1 MVRDRLSAMSNDP
14 SEIVTRFISLL
25 SAKNIDAAAEMVAE
39 GFEYDNVPVGKAF
52 GADGMRAVLSGFFAA
67 CDELDWVI
75 VRQTSSGD
83 SISATVLNE
92 RDDRL
97 KIHGQW
103 RSLPVAGVFEIRDG
117 KITLWRDYFDRTT
130 LGEAMAPPA

>member
-1 MVRDRLSAMSNDP
+1 MATDP

-25 SAKNIDAAAEMVAE
+25 SAKNIDSAAELVSDD
-39 GFEYDNVPVGKAF
+39 FEYDNVPIGKVH
-52 GADGMRAVLSGFFAA
+52 GPDGMRATLTGFFAA
-67 CDELDWVI
+67 CESLDWVI

-83 SISATVLNE
+83 ASNGTVLNE

-103 RSLPVAGVFEIRDG
+103 RTLPVAGVFEIRDG

>member
-1 MVRDRLSAMSNDP
+1 MSNDP

-25 SAKNIDAAAEMVAE
+25 TSKDLEGAAAMVSDD
-39 GFEYDNVPVGKAF
+39 FEYDNVPIGKAF
-52 GADGMRAVLSGFFAA
+52 GADGMRGVLTGFFAA
-67 CDELDWVI
+67 CEELDWVI
-75 VRQTSSGD
+75 VRQASSGD
-83 SISATVLNE
+83 STSGTVLNE

-103 RSLPVAGVFEIRDG
+103 RSLPLAGVFEIRDG

>member
-1 MVRDRLSAMSNDP
+1 MSSDP

-25 SAKNIDAAAEMVAE
+25 SAKNLDAAASMVSDD
-39 GFEYDNVPVGKAF
+39 FEYDNVPVGKAF
-52 GADGMRAVLSGFFAA
+52 GADGMRGVLTGFFAA
-67 CDELDWVI
+67 CEELDWVI
-75 VRQTSSGD
+75 VRQTSNGNSTSG
-83 SISATVLNE
+83 TVLNE

-103 RSLPVAGVFEIRDG
+103 RSLPLAGVFEIRGG

>member
-1 MVRDRLSAMSNDP
+1 MSNDP

-25 SAKNIDAAAEMVAE
+25 SSKNLDAAAAMVSDD
-39 GFEYDNVPVGKAF
+39 FEYDNVPVGKAF
-52 GADGMRAVLSGFFAA
+52 GADGMRSVLTGFFAA
-67 CDELDWVI
+67 CEELDWVI

-83 SISATVLNE
+83 STSGTVLNE

-103 RSLPVAGVFEIRDG
+103 RSLPLAGVFEIRDG

>member
-1 MVRDRLSAMSNDP
+1 MSNDP

-25 SAKNIDAAAEMVAE
+25 SSKNLDAAAAMVSDD
-39 GFEYDNVPVGKAF
+39 FEYDNVPVGKAF
-52 GADGMRAVLSGFFAA
+52 GADGMRGVLTGFFAA
-67 CDELDWVI
+67 CEELDWVI

-83 SISATVLNE
+83 STSGTVLNE

-103 RSLPVAGVFEIRDG
+103 RSLPLAGVFEIRDG

>member
-1 MVRDRLSAMSNDP
+1 MSHDP

-25 SAKNIDAAAEMVAE
+25 SSKDLDGAAAMVSDD
-39 GFEYDNVPVGKAF
+39 FEYDNVPVGKAF
-52 GADGMRAVLSGFFAA
+52 GADGMRGVLTGFFAA
-67 CDELDWVI
+67 CEELDWVI

-83 SISATVLNE
+83 STSGTVLNE

-103 RSLPVAGVFEIRDG
+103 RSLPLAGVFEIRDG

>member
-1 MVRDRLSAMSNDP
+1 MTTSNDP
-14 SEIVTRFISLL
+14 SEIVTTFISLL
-25 SAKNIDAAAEMVAE
+25 SAKNIDAAAEMVSDA
-39 GFEYDNVPVGKAF
+39 FEYDNVPIGKSF

-67 CDELDWVI
+67 CEELDWVI
-75 VRQTSSGD
+75 VRQTSNGDATSG
-83 SISATVLNE
+83 TVLNE

-97 KIHGQW
+97 KIHGEW
-103 RSLPVAGVFEIRDG
+103 RSLPLAGVFEVRNG

>member
-1 MVRDRLSAMSNDP
+1 MSHDP

-25 SAKNIDAAAEMVAE
+25 SSKDLVGAAARVSDD
-39 GFEYDNVPVGKAF
+39 FEYDNVPVGKAF
-52 GADGMRAVLSGFFAA
+52 GADGMRGVLTGFFAA
-67 CDELDWVI
+67 CEELDWVI

-83 SISATVLNE
+83 STSGTVLNE

-103 RSLPVAGVFEIRDG
+103 RSLPLAGVFEIRDG

>member
-1 MVRDRLSAMSNDP
+1 MSNDP

-25 SAKNIDAAAEMVAE
+25 TSKDLEGAAAMVSDD
-39 GFEYDNVPVGKAF
+39 FEYDNVPIGKAF
-52 GADGMRAVLSGFFAA
+52 GADGMRGVLTGFFAA
-67 CDELDWVI
+67 CEELDWVI
-75 VRQTSSGD
+75 VRQVSSGD
-83 SISATVLNE
+83 STSGTVVNE

-103 RSLPVAGVFEIRDG
+103 RSLPLAGVFEIRDG

>member
-1 MVRDRLSAMSNDP
+1 MSNDP

-25 SAKNIDAAAEMVAE
+25 SSKDIDAAATMVSDD
-39 GFEYDNVPVGKAF
+39 FEYDNVPVGKAF
-52 GADGMRAVLSGFFAA
+52 GAEGMRGVLTGFFAA
-67 CDELDWVI
+67 CEELEWVI

-83 SISATVLNE
+83 STSGTVLNE

-103 RSLPVAGVFEIRDG
+103 RSLPLAGVFEIRDG